1 MYFKNPEFLYALL
14 LLIIPIIV
22 HLFELRRFQ
31 KEDFTNVKFL
41 QKISRETRKSSK
53 LKKWLVLAARILG
66 LTAIII
72 AFAQP
77 YLPAPDQ
84 NSTNYEQIIYLDN
97 SYSMQA
103 NGKKGTLLQGAVQEL
118 LESLDDNEVYSLITN
133 NSEYIKFSGLE
144 IKEELQELDYTS
156 EISNFK
162 KLGLKLQQHFK
173 NTPDS
178 LQQLLLISDFQ
189 KSFEVE
195 KALSTRPHLYINSI
209 RPSKI
214 ENLSIDNALIEQ
226 ANLEDTKLKVQ
237 ISSNSEITEPVSLS
251 LFNGNILLAKTSTT
265 LNASNKGTA
274 EFQIQETKIKDGLIS
289 IEDAGLSY
297 DDKLYF
303 SISNAEA
310 IKVVAISEVDH
321 SYLQK
326 IFTQPKFQ
334 FSKFEPKQIDFNQL
348 SNANLIVLNEIKQI
362 SSTLAENLKQFLN
375 KGTRLLL
382 IPSEDL
388 ILDNYNSFLQ
398 RVDAPIITAYNDQER
413 LLTEIVFEHPLYET
427 VFEKEVY
434 NFDYPKVQ
442 SYFSFSNT
450 DEEILL
456 FEDDSPLLFRKDNIY
471 IFTSSLNLDNSNFQR
486 SPLIVPTL
494 FNIGLQSLATS
505 AIYYEIGT
513 NNTIDV
519 PIKTGNDA
527 VLHLKNQETSYIPM
541 QQALANKVVLQT
553 DGSLAPA
560 GNFEIQLNEEPIG
573 YLSFNYNRDESN
585 LNYANLEALN
595 TKYNIGSIKEYF
607 QNLNAASKTNA
618 LWKWFVIFAL
628 ICLTVEMLLL
638 KLIK

>member
-66 LTAIII
+66 LAAIIV

-84 NSTNYEQIIYLDN
+84 NSNKYEQIIYLDN

-103 NGKKGTLLQGAVQEL
+103 NGDKGTLLQGAVQEL
-118 LESLDDNEVYSLITN
+118 LESLDVNEVYSLITN

-162 KLGLKLQQHFK
+162 KLGLKLQRHFK
-173 NTPDS
+173 NSPDS

-195 KALSTRPHLYINSI
+195 KAHSTRPDLYINSI

-214 ENLSIDNALIEQ
+214 ENLSIDNAIIEKT
-226 ANLEDTKLKVQ
+226 NLENTKLKIK

-265 LNASNKGTA
+265 LNSSNTGTA
-274 EFQIQETKIKDGLIS
+274 EFQIQETEIQNGLIS

-297 DDKLYF
+297 DNKLYF

-310 IKVVAISEVDH
+310 IKVVAISEADH

-334 FSKFEPKQIDFNQL
+334 FSNFEPKQIDFNQL
-348 SNANLIVLNEIKQI
+348 SNANLIILNEIKQI
-362 SSTLAENLKQFLN
+362 SPTLAENLKQFLD
-375 KGTRLLL
+375 KGTKLLL

-398 RVDAPIITAYNDQER
+398 KVNAPIITDYNDQER
-413 LLTEIVFEHPLYET
+413 LLTEIVFEHPLYRT

-434 NFDYPKVQ
+434 NFDYPKFQ
-442 SYFSFSNT
+442 SYFSFSNI

-456 FEDDSPLLFRKDNIY
+456 FEDDSPLLFQNNNLFV
-471 IFTSSLNLDNSNFQR
+471 FTSSLNLDNSNFQR

-494 FNIGLQSLATS
+494 FNIGLQSLSTP

-513 NNTIDV
+513 NNTIDI
-519 PIKTGNDA
+519 PIKTGDDA
-527 VLHLKNQETSYIPM
+527 VLLLKNQETSYIPM
-541 QQALANKVVLQT
+541 QQALTNKVVLQT

-560 GNFEIQLNEEPIG
+560 GNFEIQLKEEPVG
-573 YLSFNYNRDESN
+573 YLSFNYNRDESK
-585 LNYANLEALN
+585 LEYANLEALKTEN
-595 TKYNIGSIKEYF
+595 NVGSVKEYF
-607 QNLNAASKTNA
+607 QNLKAASKTNA

-628 ICLTVEMLLL
+628 ICLTIEMLLL
-638 KLIK
+638 KFIK